1 MLFQTYVFSFLYEL
15 SLQLSVLLYF
25 FAMFVLGQLYIT
37 QS

>member
-15 SLQLSVLLYF
+15 SLLLYF
-25 FAMFVLGQLYIT
+25 FEIFVLGQLYIT